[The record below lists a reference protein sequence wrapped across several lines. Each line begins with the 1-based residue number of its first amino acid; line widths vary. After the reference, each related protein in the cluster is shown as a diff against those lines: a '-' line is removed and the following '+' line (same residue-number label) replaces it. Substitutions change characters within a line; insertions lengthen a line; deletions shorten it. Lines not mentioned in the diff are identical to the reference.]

1 MLPFPAAGTRPA
13 PLFFRRAISLQ
24 SVLSFVIEICR
35 LRQIIVCP
43 ELCLK
48 ICPVPDCCL
57 FHDVN
62 SARLSYVPLMVAKR
76 RGFFNTIFVTSAV
89 SEVIPE
95 SNTLLQATKYQI
107 AVLQSC
113 GLFDLHGSLQV
124 SMQAWRPDFLPA
136 E

>member
-1 MLPFPAAGTRPA
+1 
-13 PLFFRRAISLQ
+13 
-24 SVLSFVIEICR
+24 
-35 LRQIIVCP
+35 
-43 ELCLK
+43 
-48 ICPVPDCCL
+48 
-57 FHDVN
+57 
-62 SARLSYVPLMVAKR
+62 MVAKR

-113 GLFDLHGSLQV
+113 WLFDLHGSLQV
-124 SMQAWRPDFLPA
+124 SMQACRPDFLPA